1 MRVKNCKL
9 TRRVEG
15 LDRARLF
22 HEGDWKKKEP
32 LKFTQIGSSDA
43 LSTISRSSMKKAFVI
58 TEFICAPGSYLKILA
73 SRETF
78 VQNLDRSQ

>member
-58 TEFICAPGSYLKILA
+58 TEFIGAPESLQILA
-73 SRETF
+73 FGETF
-78 VQNLDRSQ
+78 FQNLDRS